1 MRNYSGFYQDLS
13 GYYMVFLNY
22 IAALSLTGKIVVLQF
37 LSDYTGLDKFTATRP
52 IGHAKKQL
60 ELMTH
65 LTKKQQ
71 FLFFIT

>member
-52 IGHAKKQL
+52 IN
-60 ELMTH
+60 
-65 LTKKQQ
+65 
-71 FLFFIT
+71 